1 MMENIYTLLMRKYT
15 LGLTTDEEDDVLFD
29 WIDRDEEHS
38 NYFIW
43 FTTFVNPA
51 IDSETQKLL
60 EYEFPKDRKGL
71 RMNEEEFDEA
81 MSKYWRHLR
90 GEIE

>member
-1 MMENIYTLLMRKYT
+1 MKENIYTLLMRKYT

-43 FTTFVNPA
+43 FTTLVNPVNDLE
-51 IDSETQKLL
+51 IQKLL
-60 EYEFPKDRKGL
+60 SYEFPKDRKGL
-71 RMNEEEFDEA
+71 RMTEEEFDEA
-81 MSKYWRHLR
+81 MGKYWRHLR

>member
-1 MMENIYTLLMRKYT
+1 MKENIYTLLMRKYA

-29 WIDRDEEHS
+29 WIDSDEEHS
-38 NYFIW
+38 NYFMW
-43 FTTFVNPA
+43 FTTLVNPV

-60 EYEFPKDRKGL
+60 AYEVPKDRTDL
-71 RMNEEEFDEA
+71 RMTEGEFDEV
-81 MSKYWRHLR
+81 MGKYWRHLR